1 MSEIKNII
9 VDTICPH
16 CQQTEK
22 SKIWI
27 SFNNWDN
34 PKVTKRVV
42 DDTFFNKT
50 CSSCG
55 KLYYLDF
62 TTIYKDEDYGIVICY
77 AASEEEFVDAIVT
90 FNNEELSEEQ
100 RKLAN
105 TNTRIV
111 RDRNS
116 FREKI
121 RIFSMDMDDRT
132 IEVLKVHAIES
143 IREKGYNEEIKQ
155 VLCWVA
161 DDRELNFSFFDE
173 NYDAF
178 SETLTLSY
186 DAYKEMYNTLHPI
199 FTELDHP
206 EYVIDLDWAINF
218 MDEHDL

>member
-1 MSEIKNII
+1 
-9 VDTICPH
+9 
-16 CQQTEK
+16 
-22 SKIWI
+22 
-27 SFNNWDN
+27 
-34 PKVTKRVV
+34 
-42 DDTFFNKT
+42 
-50 CSSCG
+50 
-55 KLYYLDF
+55 
-62 TTIYKDEDYGIVICY
+62 
-77 AASEEEFVDAIVT
+77 
-90 FNNEELSEEQ
+90 
-100 RKLAN
+100 
-105 TNTRIV
+105 
-111 RDRNS
+111 
-116 FREKI
+116 
-121 RIFSMDMDDRT
+121 MDMDDRT